1 MGLAWLLARLILS
14 LYLVATAL
22 AQFDSKSLSLVEVF
36 TRLVLALAILM
47 KPEFIQF
54 TAIIFSAGL
63 LSWHVWSARQVSYSS
78 RI

>member
-1 MGLAWLLARLILS
+1 MKGLG
-14 LYLVATAL
+14 
-22 AQFDSKSLSLVEVF
+22 LVEVF

-54 TAIIFSAGL
+54 AAIIFSAGL
-63 LSWHVWSARQVSYSS
+63 LSWHVWSARQLSYSS